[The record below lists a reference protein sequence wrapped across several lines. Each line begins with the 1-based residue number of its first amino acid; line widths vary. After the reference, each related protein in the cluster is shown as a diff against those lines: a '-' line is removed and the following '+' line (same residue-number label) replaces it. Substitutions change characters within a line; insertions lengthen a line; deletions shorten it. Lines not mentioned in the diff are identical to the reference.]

1 MAKHKSE
8 IALPGVYS
16 EDGGE
21 TFRQVEEPRAV
32 SSKRVEVRYA
42 EDGGI
47 DRDGVIEVRRGV
59 PELDMKDA
67 NYCQVRIELD
77 DPAGKCYLKG
87 KGVTA
92 NADEARKWIKRAV
105 NDPKNGP
112 DILKDLRKAKADGE
126 EAAKILTLIGK

>member
-1 MAKHKSE
+1 MYQ
-8 IALPGVYS
+8 L
-16 EDGGE
+16 
-21 TFRQVEEPRAV
+21 
-32 SSKRVEVRYA
+32 
-42 EDGGI
+42 
-47 DRDGVIEVRRGV
+47 
-59 PELDMKDA
+59 
-67 NYCQVRIELD
+67 
-77 DPAGKCYLKG
+77 GKCYLKG